1 MTVSRTEAPTLP
13 EASVAVLIAAHDAAE
28 TVGEAVTSALAER
41 EVAEVV
47 VIDDASRDG
56 TAEAAEVAARGDP
69 RLRVLRSH
77 GNLGPAAARNLGIKA
92 TRAPFLAVLDADDA
106 FLPGRFARLPATE
119 GWDLVADDIVFLPEE
134 AFDAGAPPEGEG
146 LSALDLAGFVAGNL
160 RNGPDRGE
168 LGFLKP
174 LMRRDFLDRHGLRY
188 NPALRLGEDFDL
200 YARALAAG
208 ARFLV
213 SHRTGYAARVR
224 AGSLSGRHR
233 TEDLAALEAAA
244 ARLLASLGPEH
255 GARPVL
261 ARLHRQ
267 IAARHLLRAFLDAK
281 SGAGWGA
288 AMGLAL
294 APPSNL
300 PPILRGVLRDKLGAP
315 PPPSAAPR
323 YLLGTR
329 GGASTARPSR
339 A

>member
-1 MTVSRTEAPTLP
+1 MTVSQSDMNGIP
-13 EASVAVLIAAHDAAE
+13 ERSVAVLIAAHDASA
-28 TVGEAVTSALAER
+28 TVGEAVASALAER

-56 TAEAAEVAARGDP
+56 TAGAVEAAAQGDQ
-69 RLRVLRSH
+69 RLRVLRSAV
-77 GNLGPAAARNLGIKA
+77 NLGPAAARNLGIEA

-106 FLPGRFARLPATE
+106 FLPGRFARLPSPE

-134 AFDAGAPPEGEG
+134 SFDAGAAPEGEG
-146 LSALDLAGFVAGNL
+146 LSALDLAGFVAGNIG
-160 RNGPDRGE
+160 RGTQRGE

-174 LMRRDFLDRHGLRY
+174 MMRRDFLDRHGLRY
-188 NPALRLGEDFDL
+188 DPGLRLGEDFDL

-233 TEDLAALEAAA
+233 TQDLAALEAAA
-244 ARLLASLGPEH
+244 ARLLSGLGPDH

-267 IAARHLLRAFLDAK
+267 VAARHLLRAFLDAK
-281 SGAGWGA
+281 NEAGWA
-288 AMGLAL
+288 AALSLAL

-300 PPILRGVLRDKLGAP
+300 PPILRGVLRDKLGGP
-315 PPPSAAPR
+315 PPPAARR

-329 GGASTARPSR
+329 AGASTARPSR